1 MTVSPH
7 DTLDRRQPMR
17 SPLVGSLA
25 LHASF
30 AGVLAFYAWQGT
42 HSRESWG
49 NPDSLGGGSVAI
61 SPVSQIPL
69 PNRGG
74 LVNPVANDTES
85 RVPQPPKPEARKET
99 VREDPDA
106 IAIRGREKKPA
117 PAARPASPQRYV
129 PPSAQRPN
137 QIYSSSGAAATTPMF
152 GTTGSGGIGVGSGSP
167 FGNRFGYYEQL
178 LREKVGRNWQ
188 TQTVDPRMQTAPPVI
203 VSFEILRNGTIRN
216 VTVLQRSGDATLDY
230 SCQRAILESAPFQ
243 ALPAAFERDSA
254 VIEFWF
260 QLKR

>member
-1 MTVSPH
+1 MTLH
-7 DTLDRRQPMR
+7 DTLDRRQSMR
-17 SPLVGSLA
+17 PPFLGA
-25 LHASF
+25 LGLHLSF
-30 AGVLAFYAWQGT
+30 AAVLVFYAWQGART
-42 HSRESWG
+42 RESWG
-49 NPDSLGGGSVAI
+49 APDSLGGGSVAI
-61 SPVSQIPL
+61 SPVSKIPL

-85 RVPQPPKPEARKET
+85 HVPQPPKPEPKKQT
-99 VREDPDA
+99 VREDPGA
-106 IAIRGREKKPA
+106 IAIRGREKKTA
-117 PAARPASPQRYV
+117 PVTRPSSPQHYV
-129 PPSAQRPN
+129 PPSAQRTN
-137 QIYSSSGAAATTPMF
+137 QLYTSSGAAATTPMF
-152 GTTGSGGIGVGSGSP
+152 GTTGSGGVGVGSGSP

-188 TQTVDPRMQTAPPVI
+188 TQAVDPRLQTAPPVI

-216 VTVLQRSGDATLDY
+216 VALLQRSGDATLDY

-243 ALPAAFERDSA
+243 PLPPAYDRDSA